1 MGESVVGHRTQVHNR
16 IHEAI
21 QEIRADIVKL
31 SLDLHRHPEL
41 SLQEYYASERLTDWL
56 VQEGFEVERGVA
68 DLPTAFVARRGTKA
82 RPAVAF
88 LLEYDALPDI
98 GHACGHNLIA
108 SGGLA
113 AATALRRALPDP
125 SGSIVVIGTPGE
137 EDGGGKIIE
146 LEKGVFDG
154 IDAALMFHPGDR
166 TIPWRH
172 ATATAHLVIKYHG
185 KAAHAASNP
194 QEGRNALA
202 AMIQFYV
209 AVDGLRQHIPETARI
224 HGIIVNG
231 GSAPNVVPDY
241 TEASFLVRA
250 LTTEE
255 VFELVDRVTACAQ
268 AAALATG
275 TTVEVEHGSPIY
287 AERKN
292 NHTIASRVSE
302 YLEALGE
309 PVEIPVLKGGTG
321 SSDIGNVSLVLPT
334 IHPYLKIAPLGT
346 SGHTHEFRE
355 AAASP
360 EAHEAMLH
368 MAEALAKTGAD
379 LLLDPSFLEK
389 VWEEFRTSGPD
400 LPQ

>member
-1 MGESVVGHRTQVHNR
+1 VGESVVGHRTQVHNR

-21 QEIRADIVKL
+21 QEIRDDIVKL

-202 AMIQFYV
+202 AMIV
-209 AVDGLRQHIPETARI
+209 LRCGRWAS
-224 HGIIVNG
+224 
-231 GSAPNVVPDY
+231 SAH
-241 TEASFLVRA
+241 SR
-250 LTTEE
+250 
-255 VFELVDRVTACAQ
+255 DRSDPRHYRQRRLGAKC
-268 AAALATG
+268 
-275 TTVEVEHGSPIY
+275 
-287 AERKN
+287 R
-292 NHTIASRVSE
+292 SR
-302 YLEALGE
+302 LHR
-309 PVEIPVLKGGTG
+309 
-321 SSDIGNVSLVLPT
+321 SLVLGSSTDYGRSLRVGRPRDRMR
-334 IHPYLKIAPLGT
+334 
-346 SGHTHEFRE
+346 SG
-355 AAASP
+355 S
-360 EAHEAMLH
+360 
-368 MAEALAKTGAD
+368 
-379 LLLDPSFLEK
+379 SF
-389 VWEEFRTSGPD
+389 GD
-400 LPQ
+400 GDNG